1 MKLPLAGGAAERK
14 CLQCHDED
22 NSPDF
27 HKDGAFERYWKEV
40 EHRGKD

>member
-1 MKLPLAGGAAERK
+1 MRLFIAGGAAENK
-14 CLQCHDED
+14 CRECHDED

-27 HKDGAFERYWKEV
+27 THKGFAEYWKEV